1 MKLDASPAT
10 SQPSNQMEQQQLSEK
25 DPTFQHKLVLYRK
38 PLENKCLEIF
48 LLFCDFVAKN
58 DMTVLYTKLLYPQT
72 VKTQKQNCKT
82 LKKKEKEHSSGF

>member
-38 PLENKCLEIF
+38 PLENKCLENIF
-48 LLFCDFVAKN
+48 V
-58 DMTVLYTKLLYPQT
+58 VL
-72 VKTQKQNCKT
+72 
-82 LKKKEKEHSSGF
+82 